1 MELDERK
8 ILIID
13 EAGFTRVCCAI
24 LQDAGCAVA
33 SLPED
38 GSGPPWDEGHNL
50 GLVIV
55 SYPYG
60 VSLFDEI
67 KRLGIP
73 IIVLADHI
81 SKELIALLEELE
93 KSFCMIK
100 PLDFL
105 RFKSLALE
113 LVNQEFPC
121 HGGYRFV

>member
-1 MELDERK
+1 MASEDRK

-13 EAGFTRVCCAI
+13 EAGFTRVCRAI
-24 LQDAGCAVA
+24 LEDAGCLVA
-33 SLPED
+33 RLPQD
-38 GSGPPWDEGHNL
+38 GAGCPWGEGHNL

-60 VSLFDEI
+60 VSLFAEI
-67 KRLGIP
+67 AKLGIP

-81 SKELIALLEELE
+81 SRELIALLEELE

-105 RFKSLALE
+105 RFKSLAVE
-113 LVNQEFPC
+113 LVSQELPC